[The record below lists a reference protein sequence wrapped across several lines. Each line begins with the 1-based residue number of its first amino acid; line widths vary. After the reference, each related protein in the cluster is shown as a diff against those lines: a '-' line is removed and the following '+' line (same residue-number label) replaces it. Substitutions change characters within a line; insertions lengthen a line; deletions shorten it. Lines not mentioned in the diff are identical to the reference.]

1 MAMAYYT
8 SEIFN
13 DMIHEVEKA
22 FPLETPVFPTS
33 SIRDLIEN
41 PDHPDD
47 EGRECGEPF
56 LNQRWIDVPAMQWY
70 DNAEFVSFA
79 TSNALAYFL
88 PSIIRLSYL
97 EELSNEKRYM
107 SDTREWMM
115 NTLTGTDFWGE
126 EVDWRIKTTNDIY
139 HSYTKKQLDL
149 VREWILFEN
158 RKDHYEVRCVHALDL
173 LDRARGRS

>member
-1 MAMAYYT
+1 M
-8 SEIFN
+8 
-13 DMIHEVEKA
+13 
-22 FPLETPVFPTS
+22 
-33 SIRDLIEN
+33 
-41 PDHPDD
+41 
-47 EGRECGEPF
+47 
-56 LNQRWIDVPAMQWY
+56 NQRWIDVPAQQWY

-97 EELSNEKRYM
+97 EELTNEKRYM

-126 EVDWRIKTTNDIY
+126 EVDWKIKTTDDIY

-158 RKDHYEVRCVHALDL
+158 RKDHYEVRCEYALDL
-173 LDRARGRS
+173 VDRARRRF